1 MRFEAWSFPNAQG
14 ERLSGRLDLPDGVPR
29 AWALFAH
36 CFTCGKDIL
45 AARRIAAGLAARGI
59 ATLGFDF
66 TGLGSSEG
74 DFASTGFSSNVADI
88 LAAVAQLRAEGRA
101 PALLIG
107 HSLGGAAVLAA
118 AAGIPE
124 VRAVAV
130 IGAPFSTAHLLDRLE
145 PQLAAVARDG
155 EAQVTIAGR
164 SFTLRRDFVE
174 DLQRQ
179 DQAARIA
186 RLGKALL
193 ILHAP
198 QDAIVGIENA
208 RAIFDAARHPKSFV
222 ALDGADHLLTRPRDA
237 EFVADILAA
246 WLPRYLDPLAVV
258 ADTAALGN
266 AVTVTET
273 GVGRFQQ
280 RVEAG
285 GHYLVADEPAS
296 AGGLGSGLNPYD
308 LLLAALGACTSM
320 TLRLYAERKGWP
332 LERVRVGLDHR
343 RIHAE
348 DCADC
353 ETKVGLVDEISREIE
368 IKGPLDDGQRE
379 RLMEIADRCPVHRTL
394 TSEIVIRTRQL
405 THAA

>member
-1 MRFEAWSFPNAQG
+1 MRVEAWSSPNAQG
-14 ERLSGRLDLPDGVPR
+14 ERLSGRLDLPDGAPR

-45 AARRIAAGLAARGI
+45 AARRIAAGLATRGI
-59 ATLGFDF
+59 ATLRFDF

-74 DFASTGFSSNVADI
+74 DFANTGFSSNIADI
-88 LAAVAQLRAEGRA
+88 LAAVAQLRAEGRV

-118 AAGIPE
+118 TAGIPE

-130 IGAPFSTAHLLDRLE
+130 IGAPFSVAHLLDTLE

-179 DQAARIA
+179 DQGVRIA
-186 RLGKALL
+186 HLGKALL

-198 QDAIVGIENA
+198 QDAIVGIDNA

-222 ALDGADHLLTRPRDA
+222 ALDGADHLLTRPLDA
-237 EFVADILAA
+237 EFVADILAT
-246 WLPRYLDPLAVV
+246 WLPRYLDPFAV
-258 ADTAALGN
+258 AAEPAVPGN
-266 AVTVTET
+266 AVAVTET
-273 GVGRFQQ
+273 GGGRFQQ
-280 RVEAG
+280 QVEAG

-296 AGGLGSGLNPYD
+296 AGGLA
-308 LLLAALGACTSM
+308 LAPTPTIC
-320 TLRLYAERKGWP
+320 
-332 LERVRVGLDHR
+332 
-343 RIHAE
+343 
-348 DCADC
+348 C
-353 ETKVGLVDEISREIE
+353 
-368 IKGPLDDGQRE
+368 
-379 RLMEIADRCPVHRTL
+379 
-394 TSEIVIRTRQL
+394 
-405 THAA
+405 